1 MCKGF
6 QYILSFIPL
15 IIGGLLYITYR
26 PLGLKMFN
34 WFRLIGIE
42 KLILEFREVFSLYT
56 PSDFFIYNLPYGL
69 WSFSLSILLI
79 MIWEFKLKKSL
90 LLYLTISLF
99 IVIGP
104 ELLQYFNTIP
114 GTFDLIDILTNSVC
128 FLSPIFVFYF
138 GNKIKTIQV
147 LI

>member
-6 QYILSFIPL
+6 QYVLSFIPL
-15 IIGGLLYITYR
+15 IIGGLLYIAYR
-26 PLGLKMFN
+26 PLGLKMFD

-42 KLILEFREVFSLYT
+42 KLILELREVFSLYT

-69 WSFSLSILLI
+69 WSFSLSIILI
-79 MIWEFKLKKSL
+79 MIWGFKLEKSL
-90 LLYLTISLF
+90 LLYLTISF
-99 IVIGP
+99 CVVIGP

-128 FLSPIFVFYF
+128 FLSPIFVYLFRD
-138 GNKIKTIQV
+138 NSSLNLTKV
-147 LI
+147 